1 MIKYKRG
8 NNKSRQESGSSG
20 CRAKYT
26 DSRYIF
32 EEAVEPGK
40 RRAIFFTCC
49 SKDAVKRGRER
60 SQRSTSLAQ
69 GTRYFDSNDL

>member
-1 MIKYKRG
+1 MIKDKRG

-20 CRAKYT
+20 CHAKYT

-40 RRAIFFTCC
+40 RRAFFFFLP
-49 SKDAVKRGRER
+49 DAAKM
-60 SQRSTSLAQ
+60 Q
-69 GTRYFDSNDL
+69 